1 MKEFEGTTYE
11 EWLDYHRKIS
21 APEIVKAMIE
31 KESHL
36 MSYGFVKKEKNES

>member
-1 MKEFEGTTYE
+1 MKDFEGTTYE

-21 APEIVKAMIE
+21 APEITKAMIE

-36 MSYGFVKKEKNES
+36 MTYGHIGKEKD